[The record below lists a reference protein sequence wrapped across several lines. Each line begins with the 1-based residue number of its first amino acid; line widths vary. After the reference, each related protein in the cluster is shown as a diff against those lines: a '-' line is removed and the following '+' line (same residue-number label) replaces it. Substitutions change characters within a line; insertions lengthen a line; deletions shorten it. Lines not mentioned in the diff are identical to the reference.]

1 MLKMLNAR
9 SVLSVNRMMLALP
22 MRQFSLVQNELEKH
36 DFTDVL
42 NITELKLKSPEK
54 KEKMNLF

>member
-1 MLKMLNAR
+1 
-9 SVLSVNRMMLALP
+9 MMLALP

>member
-1 MLKMLNAR
+1 MLSRKITQVPL
-9 SVLSVNRMMLALP
+9 
-22 MRQFSLVQNELEKH
+22 RQFSLLQNELEKH

-42 NITELKLKSPEK
+42 NVKELNLKHPEK

>member
-1 MLKMLNAR
+1 MLNAR

>member
-1 MLKMLNAR
+1 MLNAR

-42 NITELKLKSPEK
+42 NITELKLKNPEK